1 MNEAQNASRRS
12 FLAGPAALAF
22 TIVKPELVRG
32 WGEERL
38 KLGLIGCGRRG
49 TQAVQQHLFG
59 NRNVEL
65 TAMGDLFEDKLEA
78 SLRDI
83 RENRTYPVADKV
95 TIRPDHHFVGFDAYR
110 KVLASDVDIVILSTP
125 PGYRPMHF
133 EAAVAAGKHIFSEKP
148 FGVDATGARRIIAAS
163 GRARERKLTVMSGA
177 QRRNDTAYVETLRK
191 VRDGAIGDITA
202 CYANWVGLAPS
213 DVVQKPRDPKWADM
227 TYQHRS
233 WYAYLWICG
242 DHIVEQHLHNID
254 VCNWFMG
261 SHPVEVIASG
271 GAAWRPR
278 QEMYGH
284 IYDHFNSD
292 FVYANGVH
300 LTSACR
306 QYPKGSAMNVSE
318 LIVGTRGRTN
328 CHDLATR
335 ERGEIWNPYVQEH
348 INMVRSIRGDGPY
361 INDGVT
367 VAESTLTCIMAREA
381 AYSGR
386 KITWD
391 MIMNSKQ
398 DLLPKSFNLD
408 QKMDTQPLPVPG
420 EYQFI

>member
-1 MNEAQNASRRS
+1 
-12 FLAGPAALAF
+12 
-22 TIVKPELVRG
+22 
-32 WGEERL
+32 
-38 KLGLIGCGRRG
+38 
-49 TQAVQQHLFG
+49 
-59 NRNVEL
+59 
-65 TAMGDLFEDKLEA
+65 
-78 SLRDI
+78 
-83 RENRTYPVADKV
+83 
-95 TIRPDHHFVGFDAYR
+95 
-110 KVLASDVDIVILSTP
+110 
-125 PGYRPMHF
+125 
-133 EAAVAAGKHIFSEKP
+133 
-148 FGVDATGARRIIAAS
+148 
-163 GRARERKLTVMSGA
+163 
-177 QRRNDTAYVETLRK
+177 
-191 VRDGAIGDITA
+191 
-202 CYANWVGLAPS
+202 
-213 DVVQKPRDPKWADM
+213 
-227 TYQHRS
+227 
-233 WYAYLWICG
+233 
-242 DHIVEQHLHNID
+242 
-254 VCNWFMG
+254 
-261 SHPVEVIASG
+261 
-271 GAAWRPR
+271 
-278 QEMYGH
+278 MYGH